1 MPYPG
6 PLLVL
11 HDSGPP
17 VTTEGTPS
25 TDYTTLVLVHG
36 FAWHSG
42 IFSKLPPL
50 GPQHNARVVLVNR
63 RDYLGAAPHT
73 PKELAILQGTA
84 AEPDVPVAQAT
95 LLEWMKER
103 ARELYDLLVWLVET
117 EHIPPA
123 GTPEGNPSTGGI
135 VLVGWSFG
143 TILVTALLANLAS
156 FSKETSVALSSFVQR
171 VVFHDAPYMALG
183 FPPVLNPYNPL
194 ADPTI
199 APEEATRAFAVWVS
213 GYYDHGDLQSM
224 DSLERR
230 THLESPPPTVST
242 LSEEERANSFCPG
255 PGSPGGSDSLLLV
268 GGVRS
273 RLFNVLRERAL
284 RLDGTG
290 EQTDE
295 GEEGKTTDVWAGVE
309 VRCVWCDRSVWE
321 MPWCAWNLRAEL
333 EGLQRSGKRIRKVTF
348 EPIQGANHF
357 VHWDEPERAMQAFL
371 SIPSTSW
378 K

>member
-1 MPYPG
+1 MRRDPFSG
-6 PLLVL
+6 SAWLSLSLRAFSRVRRNGRPL
-11 HDSGPP
+11 P
-17 VTTEGTPS
+17 
-25 TDYTTLVLVHG
+25 
-36 FAWHSG
+36 G

-73 PKELAILQGTA
+73 PKELATLQEAA
-84 AEPDVPVAQAT
+84 AEPDASVAQAT
-95 LLEWMKER
+95 LLGWMKER

-123 GTPEGNPSTGGI
+123 GTPEGNPGTGGI

-143 TILVTALLANLAS
+143 TILVTALLANIAS
-156 FSKETSVALSSFVQR
+156 FSKETGVALSSFVQR
-171 VVFHDAPYMALG
+171 VVFHGERWIPARGINLRDVAFPDVLIACVPDAPYIALG
-183 FPPVLNPYNPL
+183 FPPILNPYNPL

-255 PGSPGGSDSLLLV
+255 PGSPVPRSPSRPGPAPSSRAPAEGSPGSDGRCGINAPSSRGRVAPPLLLV
-268 GGVRS
+268 H
-273 RLFNVLRERAL
+273 A
-284 RLDGTG
+284 D
-290 EQTDE
+290 
-295 GEEGKTTDVWAGVE
+295 A
-309 VRCVWCDRSVWE
+309 
-321 MPWCAWNLRAEL
+321 
-333 EGLQRSGKRIRKVTF
+333 
-348 EPIQGANHF
+348 
-357 VHWDEPERAMQAFL
+357 
-371 SIPSTSW
+371 
-378 K
+378 